1 MSSPLQDA
9 INETQRLLD
18 MLAAIRDGAAPP
30 PPPASVPA
38 PANALLPPYAVSGI
52 ATIFG
57 LNYDGSEDKGDEDAS
72 GNPLKGAW
80 GDVTHNKTALGGS
93 IPIKVLDATF
103 GSGSKP
109 KHTLEVYSHAT
120 QKTIEIPFIDKG
132 PSASVHRPL
141 DLTYAAHVALGTMD
155 YFTTHYGASPKGWPA
170 GIPVTFWINDAKGVA
185 IEVKSWDFA
194 LGRVTG
200 S

>member
-18 MLAAIRDGAAPP
+18 MLAAIRDGAAAP

-57 LNYDGSEDKGDEDAS
+57 QNYDGSNDLGDVGAGGD
-72 GNPLKGAW
+72 LKGAW
-80 GDVTHNKTALGGS
+80 GDVTHNHTALGGS

-103 GSGSKP
+103 GTGNKP
-109 KHTLEVYSHAT
+109 TALLEVYSHAT
-120 QKTIEIPFIDKG
+120 QKTIVIPFIDKG

-141 DLTYAAHVALGTMD
+141 DLTYAAHMALGTMD
-155 YFTTHYGASPKGWPA
+155 YFKTNYGANPKSWPA
-170 GIPVTFWINDAKGVA
+170 GIPVTFWINDAKGIA
-185 IEVKSWDFA
+185 TEVKSWDFA